1 MFTTF
6 HLNGRLCSSDLIR
19 HIAAE
24 AKTPYTFLITKPDI
38 DWVYRA
44 QERMLQVLQMT
55 HAKMVY
61 ADHFQRP
68 CPAAQASTGG
78 AGVSPAECPGAQ
90 ASSPALE
97 SSPTQGG
104 AVYSNSPAPL
114 AGRGTGGGAPQG
126 GAVSRPHQEVTIGQL
141 PPKEAP
147 VIDYQLGAL
156 RDDFDF
162 GAVMLWDTRALREAA
177 TRMTA
182 NYQYAGLYDLRLK
195 ASENT
200 PLGTQASRLR
210 LTTPFVHI
218 PEYLYYELE
227 HDNRKS
233 GEKLFDYVDP
243 RNRAVQI
250 EMEQAVT
257 DHLRAIHALI
267 TPTDIHPADIPTKDE
282 YPVTASVIIP
292 CKNRARTVRD
302 AITSALSQQVAAPY
316 SFNVFIV
323 DDNSTDGTQDIIR
336 ELVAANQTARQT
348 NPATPELIY
357 IAQDATYHAIGGN
370 WNKAIH
376 DPRCGRYAIQLDSDD
391 TYSSPHTV
399 QTFINK
405 FQEGNYAL
413 VIGTYQ
419 MTDIDG
425 NILPPGII
433 DHREWTDHNG
443 MNNALR
449 INGLGAPRAFLTP
462 LLRTI
467 DFPTT
472 KYGEDYAV
480 ALRICREYPVGRIYD
495 VVYNCRRWECNSD
508 ANCDIPTMNRNNWY
522 KDRIRTWEL
531 QARIKS

>member
-6 HLNGRLCSSDLIR
+6 HLNGRLCSSDLVR
-19 HIAAE
+19 HIASE
-24 AKTPYTFLITKPDI
+24 AKTPYTLILTKPDI
-38 DWVYRA
+38 EWVYRA
-44 QERMLQVLQMT
+44 QERMVQVQQMT

-61 ADHFQRP
+61 ADHFQR
-68 CPAAQASTGG
+68 T
-78 AGVSPAECPGAQ
+78 
-90 ASSPALE
+90 
-97 SSPTQGG
+97 
-104 AVYSNSPAPL
+104 SNSDQPL
-114 AGRGTGGGAPQG
+114 A
-126 GAVSRPHQEVTIGQL
+126 
-141 PPKEAP
+141 AP
-147 VIDYQLGAL
+147 VIDYQKGAL

-162 GAVMLWDTRALREAA
+162 GAVMLWDTVSLREAA
-177 TRMTA
+177 ARMTSD
-182 NYQYAGLYDLRLK
+182 YQYAGLYDLRLK
-195 ASENT
+195 ASENA
-200 PLGTQASRLR
+200 Q
-210 LTTPFVHI
+210 TPFVHI
-218 PEYLYYELE
+218 PEYLYYAVE

-243 RNRAVQI
+243 RNRAVQV

-257 DHLRAIHALI
+257 EHLRAIHALI
-267 TPTDIHPADIPTKDE
+267 SPADRHPVEIEKEGDF
-282 YPVTASVIIP
+282 PVTASVIIP

-302 AITSALSQQVAAPY
+302 AITSALSQQVDAPY

-336 ELVAANQTARQT
+336 DLLQVNQAAREA

-357 IAQDATYHAIGGN
+357 IAQDKTYHAIGGN

-376 DPRCGRYAIQLDSDD
+376 DSRCGRYAIQLDSDD

-405 FQEGNYAL
+405 FREGDYAL

-462 LLRTI
+462 LLRSI
-467 DFPTT
+467 DCPTT

-531 QARIKS
+531 QARIKEDQR